1 MIIINNINY
10 IKIHIISDLSLSL
23 DEELNETVNIEINC
37 LLKALDDLTEVA
49 SIVISKLNNK
59 VLIANNGPKMV
70 ALTLKEK
77 DINWHDLMSYRLTSY
92 IYRY

>member
-1 MIIINNINY
+1 MTIINNINY
-10 IKIHIISDLSLSL
+10 IKVHIISDLSLPL
-23 DEELNETVNIEINC
+23 DEEFDETISIEINC
-37 LLKALDDLTEVA
+37 LLKALDSLAEIT
-49 SIVISKLNNK
+49 SIIISKLDNK

-77 DINWHDLMSYRLTSY
+77 DINWHDIMSYRLTSY

>member
-1 MIIINNINY
+1 MLSEY
-10 IKIHIISDLSLSL
+10 GVHIISDLSLPL
-23 DEELNETVNIEINC
+23 DEEFDETVNIEINC
-37 LLKALDDLTEVA
+37 LLKTLDVLTEVT
-49 SIVISKLNNK
+49 SIVISKLDNK

-70 ALTLKEK
+70 SLTLKEK